1 MIVTRKK
8 YDALQKKH
16 NTTVKELANLFYE
29 LEIIYGDNTHLV
41 QKYRDKLQKEGI
53 EINRKK
59 LSIGDKLFTIIF
71 IFIIFNPLW

>member
-1 MIVTRKK
+1 MLVTKKK
-8 YDALQKKH
+8 YNSLSEKH
-16 NTTVKELANLFYE
+16 SVVLKAMANMFYE

-41 QKYRDKLQKEGI
+41 QKYRDKLKEEGI
-53 EINRKK
+53 EVDRKK